1 MTLAVA
7 AALISWRNE
16 GGSLAGKAVL
26 KMREFG
32 RLYPNAGYGGRFSAW
47 LASANPA
54 PYNSFGN
61 GAAMRVSPAAYAGET
76 LEEVRILAR
85 EITAVT
91 HNHPEGIRGA
101 EATATA
107 VFLARKGKKIPAIK
121 AYIERNYY
129 RIDFTLDEIRPSY
142 RFNAACQGS
151 VPQALQ
157 AFFESMSFEDAIR
170 NAVSWAAI
178 ATLAA
183 ICGESRSVWIPAAIR
198 DKAYSYLDERL
209 IRVIDEFAD
218 IFGSYLK

>member
-1 MTLAVA
+1 MLGAIVGDIVGSRFEWRVIKSKDFPLFTEECRFTDDTVMTLAVA

-32 RLYPNAGYGGRFSAW
+32 RLYPNAGYGGMFSAW

-107 VFLARKGKKIPAIK
+107 VFLARKGKKI
-121 AYIERNYY
+121 RQ
-129 RIDFTLDEIRPSY
+129 S
-142 RFNAACQGS
+142 
-151 VPQALQ
+151 
-157 AFFESMSFEDAIR
+157 
-170 NAVSWAAI
+170 
-178 ATLAA
+178 
-183 ICGESRSVWIPAAIR
+183 
-198 DKAYSYLDERL
+198 RL
-209 IRVIDEFAD
+209 I
-218 IFGSYLK
+218 LKEIITGLTLLLMKFVPLIVLTPRAREAFLKPCRRFLNR